1 MSCYEGCNDWVQ
13 AVLRTQDNIVHA
25 AGHAAS
31 MVGAAGL
38 ALALLLLPPHVHAL
52 APEHAQFRSHAQAM

>member
-1 MSCYEGCNDWVQ
+1 
-13 AVLRTQDNIVHA
+13 
-25 AGHAAS
+25 

-52 APEHAQFRSHAQAM
+52 APEHVQFRSHAQAM